1 MLLLFPMQ
9 IVCMDAEVEADIEE
23 MIFLCHKKCY
33 PLNGVKQSLCA
44 TDCFSNYARLR
55 RNFVTRKS
63 TQECLGLRFDER
75 WSFNK
80 GNERVD
86 LENTFHAIDRWN
98 DLAIANCARGRISL
112 YEDAVRRSLEK
123 REFKQAYPIT
133 LAKE

>member
-9 IVCMDAEVEADIEE
+9 IVCMDAKVEADIEE
-23 MIFLCHKKCY
+23 MIFLCHEKCH
-33 PLNGVKQSLCA
+33 LLKGVEQSHCA
-44 TDCFSNYARLR
+44 TNCFSNYERLM
-55 RNFVTRKS
+55 RNYLTRKS

-75 WSFNK
+75 WSFNQ

-86 LENTFHAIDRWN
+86 LENTFRAIDRWDN
-98 DLAIANCARGRISL
+98 LAIANCARRHIGL
-112 YEDAVRRSLEK
+112 YEDALRRSLEK